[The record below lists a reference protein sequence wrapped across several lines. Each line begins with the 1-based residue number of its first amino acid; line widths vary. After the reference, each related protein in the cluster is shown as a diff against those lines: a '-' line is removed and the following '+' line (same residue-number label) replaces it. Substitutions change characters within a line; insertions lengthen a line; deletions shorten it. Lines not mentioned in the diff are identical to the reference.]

1 MSETMKKFTPRDKG
15 IKLVSK
21 PNDFDVFDDDPDV
34 LRAVLSCGHI
44 TDPNSLTDCC
54 KTQLDYG
61 QTEFKCPV
69 CEETWPYDEVRKLAK
84 LTLEEQLSFEEKL
97 GTNTV
102 KNLFDFRVC
111 PGCST
116 FVERL
121 DVSNLCVECPVCTEK
136 TGNSYEFCWNCLR
149 EWKGSQNRAERCGNV
164 GCTIDKKLLK
174 DCPMISLTY
183 FENKVQCPNIRACTS
198 CGVLI
203 EHTNDGCNNMECPE
217 CDFEF
222 CFICLNPG
230 HDYDEDQPCKLAPRQ
245 IESESQQ

>member
-1 MSETMKKFTPRDKG
+1 MSEIMKKFTPRDKG

-21 PNDFDVFDDDPDV
+21 PNDIDEYDDDPDV
-34 LRAVLSCGHI
+34 LRAVLSCGHV

-54 KTQLDYG
+54 KTQLDNG
-61 QTEFKCPV
+61 QTKFKCPL
-69 CEETWPYDEVRKLAK
+69 CEEAWPYDEVRKLAK
-84 LTLEEQLSFEEKL
+84 LSIDEKRSFEEKL

-102 KNLFDFRVC
+102 KNLVDFRVC

-136 TGNSYEFCWNCLR
+136 TGDSYEFCWNCLR
-149 EWKGSQNRAERCGNV
+149 EWKGSHNRADRCGNV

-183 FENKVQCPNIRACTS
+183 FQNEVECPKIRACTS

-203 EHTNDGCNNMECPE
+203 EHTNEGCNNMECPE
-217 CDFEF
+217 CDNEF
-222 CFICLNPG
+222 CFICLKPE
-230 HDYDEDQPCKLAPRQ
+230 HDYDSDQPCTLAPRQ
-245 IESESQQ
+245 TDSQSQQ

>member
-183 FENKVQCPNIRACTS
+183 FENKKVSGSLQLLLSDCARNT
-198 CGVLI
+198 
-203 EHTNDGCNNMECPE
+203 
-217 CDFEF
+217 
-222 CFICLNPG
+222 
-230 HDYDEDQPCKLAPRQ
+230 DEENTALAGKVSA
-245 IESESQQ
+245 ESERQQGSLKQADVVSNV